1 MGLQFSESFQNY
13 GGEVRI
19 YGDYWYRPIK
29 INYCTYTD
37 EYDDGRQYGVI
48 LPQVVSAGT
57 ITRRAVERTW
67 MTATNAYPDRIGSE
81 QKAMVEAP
89 PGMSFFL
96 TQ

>member
-1 MGLQFSESFQNY
+1 M
-13 GGEVRI
+13 
-19 YGDYWYRPIK
+19 
-29 INYCTYTD
+29 
-37 EYDDGRQYGVI
+37 I

-89 PGMSFFL
+89 PGMSFYVI
-96 TQ
+96 